1 MHPDSELSSCGV
13 QDDGYIAALL
23 VEDGASNIDVNTP
36 VAVMVEDKVRRRRRC
51 PPPSGPFPSAR
62 AGAPSM

>member
-1 MHPDSELSSCGV
+1 MR

-36 VAVMVEDKVRRRRRC
+36 VAVMVEDKA
-51 PPPSGPFPSAR
+51 GPQTAL
-62 AGAPSM
+62 AA